1 MQARARFMLAVVVLF
16 LLMTGPFLLTALI
29 VWVETEGEAR
39 DLLLKVL
46 SPHLTLGTLLTAM
59 GFAAGVG
66 VVRVLF
72 RQYVQG
78 LLRMSENLRL
88 MLGANRGFRVHP
100 EGPPEVQQL
109 AVATNELASQRDVLL
124 QDVEAQIGR
133 AKASVELEK
142 DRLAALMSEL
152 TQSVVVCNLDGRVL
166 LYNNRARAQ
175 FRALS
180 DAPGVA
186 GGGELIGLGRSIYGV
201 FERNLIAHALDT
213 IQQRLRR
220 GAAQAQA
227 NFVTTTRAGQ
237 LLRVQMA
244 PVLSLAAPAL
254 VAAESTAVAAGSVT
268 GVQQNAAAEG
278 DGAGNA
284 GGGASPAAP
293 EVAAAA
299 VTSERTLTGFI
310 LMLDNITRNFET
322 ESRRDQM
329 LHNLTEGNRASLAN
343 VRAAADMLEF
353 EDLTDEMRT
362 RFRKV
367 VRDEVQAM
375 SQRLDHTANEF
386 ADSLKA
392 RWPLEEML
400 GADLIAAAQRRI
412 EARIGLP
419 TKLEEVDESLWV
431 KVDSFS
437 LIQAITYLAS
447 RLSDEFEVREVR
459 FRLSAAGR
467 LVHLDLIWS
476 GQAMSTETVMSWELE
491 PMKIEDE
498 SSPLTVRDVVDR
510 HDGEM
515 WLEREKV
522 RHRAFFRI
530 LLPAAT
536 PQEQAEAETYLRGES
551 RPEYYDFD
559 LFAWSEKSHELD
571 DRLLS
576 ELSYTVF
583 DTETTGLNPSQ
594 GDEIIQV
601 GATRILNG
609 KLLRAESFEQLVDPE
624 RPLAPESAKIHG
636 ITSEMLR
643 GQPTIDKVLPA
654 FHAFAA
660 DTVLIAHNAAFDMR
674 FLQLKEEQTG
684 LRFDHPVIDTLL
696 LSAVVHPN
704 QESHR
709 LEAIAERLGLTI
721 VGRHTA
727 LGDAIVTAEVF
738 LKLIPLLAEKGIRT
752 LRDAREAA
760 EKTYYARVK
769 Y

>member
-1 MQARARFMLAVVVLF
+1 MSARTRFALAIVVLG
-16 LLMTGPFLLTALI
+16 LLMTGPFILTALI
-29 VWVETEGEAR
+29 VWLETHDEGRQQLTEV
-39 DLLLKVL
+39 LL
-46 SPHLTLGTLLTAM
+46 PHLGVGTMLTIV

-66 VVRVLF
+66 VLRILF

-78 LLRMSENLRL
+78 LLRMAENLRL
-88 MLGANRGFRVHP
+88 MLGANRGFRVQP
-100 EGPPEVQQL
+100 EGPPEVQML
-109 AVATNELASQRDVLL
+109 ASAANELATQRDEIFS
-124 QDVEAQIGR
+124 DVEAQIAR
-133 AKASVELEK
+133 AKDSVEQEK
-142 DRLAALMSEL
+142 NRLAALMSEL
-152 TQSVVVCNLDGRVL
+152 TQSVVVCNLDGRIL
-166 LYNNRARAQ
+166 LYNNRARMQ

-186 GGGELIGLGRSIYGV
+186 GGGELIGLGRSIYAV
-201 FERNLIAHALDT
+201 FERNLIAHALET

-220 GAAQAQA
+220 GAAQPQA

-244 PVLSLAAPAL
+244 PVLAVAKPQGDGG
-254 VAAESTAVAAGSVT
+254 AAEET
-268 GVQQNAAAEG
+268 
-278 DGAGNA
+278 
-284 GGGASPAAP
+284 
-293 EVAAAA
+293 
-299 VTSERTLTGFI
+299 ERTQTGFI

-329 LHNLTEGNRASLAN
+329 LHNLTEGNRAALAN
-343 VRAAADMLEF
+343 VRAAAEMLEYG
-353 EDLTDEMRT
+353 DLPDEMRD
-362 RFRKV
+362 RFRNV
-367 VRDEVQAM
+367 IRDEVQGM
-375 SQRLDHTANEF
+375 SKRLNETAEAF

-400 GADLIAAAQRRI
+400 GADLVAAVQRRI
-412 EARIGLP
+412 EQRIELR
-419 TKLEEVDESLWV
+419 TKLEEIDESLWV

-437 LIQAITYLAS
+437 LIQALTYLAS

-459 FRLSAAGR
+459 FRLTGAGR

-476 GQAMSTETVMSWELE
+476 GQAMSTETVMNWELE
-491 PMKIEDE
+491 PMRIEDE
-498 SSPLTVRDVVDR
+498 SSPLTVRDVIDR

-522 RHRAFFRI
+522 RHRAFFRV
-530 LLPAAT
+530 LLPAAV
-536 PQEQAEAETYLRGES
+536 PQEQAEAELFLRGES

-559 LFAWSEKSHELD
+559 LFAWSEKSHGIEDRPLTELVF
-571 DRLLS
+571 
-576 ELSYTVF
+576 TVF

-594 GDEIIQV
+594 GDEIIQI

-609 KLLRAESFEQLVDPE
+609 KLLRNESFEQLIDPR
-624 RPLAPESAKIHG
+624 RPLAPESAEIHG
-636 ITSEMLR
+636 ITEEMLI
-643 GQPTIDKVLPA
+643 GQPAIDTVLPA

-674 FLQLKEEQTG
+674 FLQLKEAATG
-684 LRFDHPVIDTLL
+684 LRFDQPVLDTLL

-738 LKLIPLLAEKGIRT
+738 LKLVPLLADKGIRT
-752 LRDAREAA
+752 LRQAREAA
-760 EKTYYARVK
+760 EQTYYARIK

>member
-1 MQARARFMLAVVVLF
+1 MQARTRFMLAVVVLF

-29 VWVETEGEAR
+29 VWVETAGEAR
-39 DLLLKVL
+39 EMLVKVL

-88 MLGANRGFRVHP
+88 MLGANRGFRVQP

-109 AVATNELASQRDVLL
+109 AVAANELASQRDALL
-124 QDVEAQIGR
+124 EDVEAQIAR

-180 DAPGVA
+180 EAPGVA

-220 GAAQAQA
+220 GATQAQA

-254 VAAESTAVAAGSVT
+254 A
-268 GVQQNAAAEG
+268 AAAEG
-278 DGAGNA
+278 ETA
-284 GGGASPAAP
+284 GGQGAEQGDAGVVGAADETLPAT
-293 EVAAAA
+293 AAAA
-299 VTSERTLTGFI
+299 AAEGAPERTLTGFI

-329 LHNLTEGNRASLAN
+329 LHNLTEGSRASLAN

-353 EDLTDEMRT
+353 EDLPDEMRT

-367 VRDEVQAM
+367 VRDEVQSM
-375 SQRLDHTANEF
+375 SQRLDQTANEF

-392 RWPLEEML
+392 RWPLEEMF

-419 TKLEEVDESLWV
+419 TKLEEVDETLWV

-459 FRLSAAGR
+459 FRLTAAGR

-491 PMKIEDE
+491 AMKIEDE
-498 SSPLTVRDVVDR
+498 SSPLTVRDVIDR

-559 LFAWSEKSHELD
+559 LFAWSEKSHALD

-594 GDEIIQV
+594 GDEIIQI

-721 VGRHTA
+721 IGRHTA

-760 EKTYYARVK
+760 EKTYYARIK

>member
-1 MQARARFMLAVVVLF
+1 MQARTRFALAVIVLF

-29 VWVETEGEAR
+29 VWVETQGEAR
-39 DLLLKVL
+39 ELLLQVL
-46 SPHLTLGTLLTAM
+46 APHLTLGTLLTAM
-59 GFAAGVG
+59 GFAAGFG

-78 LLRMSENLRL
+78 LLRMSEHLRL
-88 MLGANRGFRVHP
+88 MLGANRGFRVQP
-100 EGPPEVQQL
+100 EGPPEVRQL
-109 AVATNELASQRDVLL
+109 ALTTNELASQRDALM
-124 QDVEAQIGR
+124 QDVEAQIER

-244 PVLSLAAPAL
+244 PVLS
-254 VAAESTAVAAGSVT
+254 VAATVSRAVDTDDAALPGADADADAGGEAGEGHGRAS
-268 GVQQNAAAEG
+268 AAASG
-278 DGAGNA
+278 
-284 GGGASPAAP
+284 
-293 EVAAAA
+293 
-299 VTSERTLTGFI
+299 RTLTGFI
-310 LMLDNITRNFET
+310 LMLDNITRNFEN

-353 EDLTDEMRT
+353 EDLTEDLRT

-375 SQRLDHTANEF
+375 SQRLDSTATEF

-412 EARIGLP
+412 ETRIGLP
-419 TKLEEVDESLWV
+419 TKLEEVDESLWI

-491 PMKIEDE
+491 PMKVEDE

-536 PQEQAEAETYLRGES
+536 PQEQAEADTYLRGES

-559 LFAWSEKSHELD
+559 LFAWSEKSHALD

-576 ELSYTVF
+576 ELTYTVF

-594 GDEIIQV
+594 GDEIIQI

-609 KLLRAESFEQLVDPE
+609 KLLRSESFEQLVDPE

-674 FLQLKEEQTG
+674 FLQLKEAQTG
-684 LRFDHPVIDTLL
+684 LRFDQPVIDTLL
-696 LSAVVHPN
+696 LSAVIHPN

-738 LKLIPLLAEKGIRT
+738 LKLVPLLAEKGIRT
-752 LRDAREAA
+752 LRQAREAA
-760 EKTYYARVK
+760 EQTYYARVK

>member
-1 MQARARFMLAVVVLF
+1 MSAKLRFALAVIVLG
-16 LLMTGPFLLTALI
+16 LLMTGPFILTALI
-29 VWVETEGEAR
+29 VWFETQGENR
-39 DLLLKVL
+39 QQLVDVL
-46 SPHLTLGTLLTAM
+46 TPHLGVGTMLTVL

-66 VVRVLF
+66 VLRTLF

-78 LLRMSENLRL
+78 LLRMAENLRL
-88 MLGANRGFRVHP
+88 MLGANRGFRVQP
-100 EGPPEVQQL
+100 DGPPEVQML
-109 AVATNELASQRDVLL
+109 AVAANELASQRDEIFG
-124 QDVEAQIGR
+124 DVEAQIAR
-133 AKASVELEK
+133 AKDSVEQEK
-142 DRLAALMSEL
+142 NRLAALMSEL
-152 TQSVVVCNLDGRVL
+152 TQSVVVCNLDGRIL
-166 LYNNRARAQ
+166 LYNNRARMQ

-186 GGGELIGLGRSIYGV
+186 GGGELIGLGRSIYAV
-201 FERNLIAHALDT
+201 FERNLIAHALET
-213 IQQRLRR
+213 IQQRLKR
-220 GAAQAQA
+220 GVAQPQA

-244 PVLSLAAPAL
+244 PVLS
-254 VAAESTAVAAGSVT
+254 VARSDAKAE
-268 GVQQNAAAEG
+268 AEPE
-278 DGAGNA
+278 
-284 GGGASPAAP
+284 GGEGAP
-293 EVAAAA
+293 E
-299 VTSERTLTGFI
+299 RTQTGFI

-343 VRAAADMLEF
+343 VRAAAEMLEYG
-353 EDLTDEMRT
+353 DLPDEMRD
-362 RFRKV
+362 RFRSV
-367 VRDEVQAM
+367 IRDEVQAM
-375 SQRLDHTANEF
+375 SQRLNDTANEF
-386 ADSLKA
+386 ADSLKV

-400 GADLIAAAQRRI
+400 GADLIAAVQRRI
-412 EARIGLP
+412 EERIGLP
-419 TKLEEVDESLWV
+419 SKLEEVDERLWV

-437 LIQAITYLAS
+437 LMQALTYLAN

-491 PMKIEDE
+491 PMKIDDE
-498 SSPLTVRDVVDR
+498 SSPLTVRDVIDR

-530 LLPAAT
+530 LLPAAL
-536 PQEQAEAETYLRGES
+536 PQEQAEAELFLRGES

-559 LFAWSEKSHELD
+559 LFAWSEKSHGIEDRPLTELAF
-571 DRLLS
+571 
-576 ELSYTVF
+576 TVF

-594 GDEIIQV
+594 GDEIIQI
-601 GATRILNG
+601 GATRVLNG
-609 KLLRAESFEQLVDPE
+609 KLLRNESFEQLIDPR
-624 RPLAPESAKIHG
+624 RPLAAESAKIHG
-636 ITSEMLR
+636 ITADMLR
-643 GQPTIDKVLPA
+643 GQPTIESVLPA

-684 LRFDHPVIDTLL
+684 LRFDQPVIDTLL

-738 LKLIPLLAEKGIRT
+738 LKLLPLLAEKGIRT
-752 LRDAREAA
+752 LREAREAA
-760 EKTYYARVK
+760 EKTYYARIK

>member
-1 MQARARFMLAVVVLF
+1 MSARARFILAVIVLF

-29 VWVETEGEAR
+29 VWAETEGESR
-39 DLLLKVL
+39 QILLDTLA
-46 SPHLTLGTLLTAM
+46 PHLGLGTMLTAL
-59 GFAAGVG
+59 GFAAGIG
-66 VVRVLF
+66 VVRTLF

-88 MLGANRGFRVHP
+88 MLGANRGFRVQP
-100 EGPPEVQQL
+100 EGPPEVQSL
-109 AVATNELASQRDVLL
+109 ALAMNELASQRDELMC
-124 QDVEAQIGR
+124 DVAAQIGR
-133 AKASVELEK
+133 AKESVELEK
-142 DRLAALMSEL
+142 NRLATLMSEL

-166 LYNNRARAQ
+166 LYNNRARTQ

-220 GAAQAQA
+220 GVAQPQA

-244 PVLSLAAPAL
+244 PVLSVAPVAEKAAAGEGE
-254 VAAESTAVAAGSVT
+254 AAEVASA
-268 GVQQNAAAEG
+268 
-278 DGAGNA
+278 
-284 GGGASPAAP
+284 AAP
-293 EVAAAA
+293 E
-299 VTSERTLTGFI
+299 RTVTGFI

-322 ESRRDQM
+322 ESRRDQL

-353 EDLTDEMRT
+353 EDLTDDMRT

-392 RWPLEEML
+392 RWQLEEML
-400 GADLIAAAQRRI
+400 GADLIAAVQRRI

-419 TKLEEVDESLWV
+419 TKLEEVDESLWL

-437 LIQAITYLAS
+437 LMQAITYLAS

-491 PMKIEDE
+491 AMKVEDE
-498 SSPLTVRDVVDR
+498 SSPLTVRDVIDR

-536 PQEQAEAETYLRGES
+536 PQEQAEPDTYLRGES

-559 LFAWSEKSHELD
+559 LFAWSDKSHGLE

-576 ELSYTVF
+576 ELTFTVF

-594 GDEIIQV
+594 GDEIIQI
-601 GATRILNG
+601 GATRIVNG
-609 KLLRAESFEQLVDPE
+609 KLLRSESFEQLIDPQ

-674 FLQLKEEQTG
+674 FLQLKEEETG
-684 LRFDHPVIDTLL
+684 LRFDHPVLDTLL
-696 LSAVVHPN
+696 LSAVIHPN

-738 LKLIPLLAEKGIRT
+738 LKLVPLLADKGIRT
-752 LRDAREAA
+752 LREAREAA
-760 EKTYYARVK
+760 EQSYYARIK

>member
-1 MQARARFMLAVVVLF
+1 MQARTRFILAVIVLF

-29 VWVETEGEAR
+29 IWVETQDEGRQQLIQVIA
-39 DLLLKVL
+39 
-46 SPHLTLGTLLTAM
+46 PHLTLGTMLTAL

-66 VVRVLF
+66 VVRALF

-78 LLRMSENLRL
+78 LLRMSEHLRL
-88 MLGANRGFRVHP
+88 MLGANRGFRVQP
-100 EGPPEVQQL
+100 DGPPEVQAL
-109 AVATNELASQRDVLL
+109 AVAANELATQRDELL
-124 QDVEAQIGR
+124 TDVEAQITR
-133 AKASVELEK
+133 AKESVELEK
-142 DRLAALMSEL
+142 NRLAALMSEL
-152 TQSVVVCNLDGRVL
+152 TQSVVVCNLDGRIL
-166 LYNNRARAQ
+166 LYNNRARTQ

-180 DAPGVA
+180 DAPAVA

-220 GAAQAQA
+220 GVAQPQA
-227 NFVTTTRAGQ
+227 NFVTTTKAGQ

-244 PVLSLAAPAL
+244 PVLSVIAPPRSDAAAD
-254 VAAESTAVAAGSVT
+254 AVAVVEPTQGS
-268 GVQQNAAAEG
+268 AAAEAA
-278 DGAGNA
+278 D
-284 GGGASPAAP
+284 SEPAVAP
-293 EVAAAA
+293 
-299 VTSERTLTGFI
+299 ERTLTGFI

-329 LHNLTEGNRASLAN
+329 LHNLTEGSRASLAN

-353 EDLTDEMRT
+353 EDLPDEMRT

-367 VRDEVQAM
+367 VRDEVQSM
-375 SQRLDHTANEF
+375 SQRLDQTANEF

-498 SSPLTVRDVVDR
+498 SSPLTVRDVIDR

-594 GDEIIQV
+594 GDEIIQI

-609 KLLRAESFEQLVDPE
+609 KLLRSESFEQLIDPQ
-624 RPLAPESAKIHG
+624 RPLAAESAKIHG
-636 ITSEMLR
+636 ITSDMLR
-643 GQPTIDKVLPA
+643 GQPTVDKVLPA

-674 FLQLKEEQTG
+674 FLQLKEAQTG
-684 LRFDHPVIDTLL
+684 LKFDQPVIDTLL
-696 LSAVVHPN
+696 LSAVIHPN

-709 LEAIAERLGLTI
+709 LEAIAERMGLTI
-721 VGRHTA
+721 IGRHTA

-738 LKLIPLLAEKGIRT
+738 LKLVPLLAERGIRT
-752 LRDAREAA
+752 LREAREAA
-760 EKTYYARVK
+760 EKTYYARIK

>member
-1 MQARARFMLAVVVLF
+1 MQARTRFALAVIVLF

-29 VWVETEGEAR
+29 VWVETQGEAR
-39 DLLLKVL
+39 ELLLQVL
-46 SPHLTLGTLLTAM
+46 APHLTLGTLLTAM
-59 GFAAGVG
+59 GFAAGFG

-78 LLRMSENLRL
+78 LLRMSEHLRL
-88 MLGANRGFRVHP
+88 MLGANRGFRVQP
-100 EGPPEVQQL
+100 EGPPEVRQL
-109 AVATNELASQRDVLL
+109 ALTTNELASQRDALM
-124 QDVEAQIGR
+124 QDVEAQIER

-244 PVLSLAAPAL
+244 PVLS
-254 VAAESTAVAAGSVT
+254 VAATVSRAVDTDDAALPGADADADAGGEAGEGHGRAS
-268 GVQQNAAAEG
+268 AAASG
-278 DGAGNA
+278 
-284 GGGASPAAP
+284 
-293 EVAAAA
+293 
-299 VTSERTLTGFI
+299 RTLTGFI
-310 LMLDNITRNFET
+310 LMLDNITRNFEN

-353 EDLTDEMRT
+353 EDLTEDLRT

-375 SQRLDHTANEF
+375 SQRLDSTATEF

-412 EARIGLP
+412 ETRIGLP
-419 TKLEEVDESLWV
+419 TKLEEVDESLWI

-491 PMKIEDE
+491 PMKVEDE

-536 PQEQAEAETYLRGES
+536 PQEQAEADTYLRGES

-576 ELSYTVF
+576 ELTYTVF

-594 GDEIIQV
+594 GDEIIQI

-609 KLLRAESFEQLVDPE
+609 KLLRSESFEQLVDPE

-674 FLQLKEEQTG
+674 FLQLKEAQTG
-684 LRFDHPVIDTLL
+684 LRFDQPVIDTLL
-696 LSAVVHPN
+696 LSAVIHPN

-738 LKLIPLLAEKGIRT
+738 LKLVPLLAEKGIRT
-752 LRDAREAA
+752 LRQAREAA
-760 EKTYYARVK
+760 EQTYYARVK

>member
-1 MQARARFMLAVVVLF
+1 MSARARFILAVIVLF

-29 VWVETEGEAR
+29 VWAETEGESR
-39 DLLLKVL
+39 QILLDTLA
-46 SPHLTLGTLLTAM
+46 PHLGLGTMLTAL
-59 GFAAGVG
+59 GFAAGIG
-66 VVRVLF
+66 VVRTLF

-88 MLGANRGFRVHP
+88 MLGANRGFRVQP
-100 EGPPEVQQL
+100 EGPPEVQSL
-109 AVATNELASQRDVLL
+109 ALAMNELASQRDELMC
-124 QDVEAQIGR
+124 DVAAQIGR
-133 AKASVELEK
+133 AKESVELEK
-142 DRLAALMSEL
+142 NRLATLMSEL

-166 LYNNRARAQ
+166 LYNNRARTQ

-220 GAAQAQA
+220 GVAQPQA

-244 PVLSLAAPAL
+244 PVLS
-254 VAAESTAVAAGSVT
+254 VAAVAEKAAAGE
-268 GVQQNAAAEG
+268 GEAAEV
-278 DGAGNA
+278 
-284 GGGASPAAP
+284 ASAAAP
-293 EVAAAA
+293 E
-299 VTSERTLTGFI
+299 RTVTGFI

-322 ESRRDQM
+322 ESRRDQL

-353 EDLTDEMRT
+353 EDLTDDMRT

-392 RWPLEEML
+392 RWQLEEML
-400 GADLIAAAQRRI
+400 GADLIAAVQRRI

-419 TKLEEVDESLWV
+419 TKLEEVDESLWL

-437 LIQAITYLAS
+437 LMQAITYLAS

-491 PMKIEDE
+491 AMKVEDE
-498 SSPLTVRDVVDR
+498 SSPLTVRDVIDR

-536 PQEQAEAETYLRGES
+536 PQEQAEPDTYLRGES

-559 LFAWSEKSHELD
+559 LFAWSEKSHGLE

-576 ELSYTVF
+576 ELTFTVF

-594 GDEIIQV
+594 GDEIIQI
-601 GATRILNG
+601 GATRIVNG
-609 KLLRAESFEQLVDPE
+609 KLLRSESFEQLVDPQ

-636 ITSEMLR
+636 INSEMLR

-674 FLQLKEEQTG
+674 FLQLKEEETG
-684 LRFDHPVIDTLL
+684 LRFDHPVLDTLL
-696 LSAVVHPN
+696 LSAVIHPN

-738 LKLIPLLAEKGIRT
+738 LKLVPLLADKGIRT
-752 LRDAREAA
+752 LREAREAA
-760 EKTYYARVK
+760 EQSYYARIK

>member
-39 DLLLKVL
+39 DVLVKVL

-88 MLGANRGFRVHP
+88 MLGANRGFRVQP
-100 EGPPEVQQL
+100 EGPPEVQRL
-109 AVATNELASQRDVLL
+109 ALATNELASQRDALL
-124 QDVEAQIGR
+124 QDVEAQIAR

-220 GAAQAQA
+220 GATQAQA

-244 PVLSLAAPAL
+244 PVLSLAEPAL
-254 VAAESTAVAAGSVT
+254 AVVAEGEMAVAEVATAAGQGAVGMAGEASSAAPDVAASRK
-268 GVQQNAAAEG
+268 
-278 DGAGNA
+278 
-284 GGGASPAAP
+284 P
-293 EVAAAA
+293 
-299 VTSERTLTGFI
+299 ERTLTGFI

-329 LHNLTEGNRASLAN
+329 LHNLTEGSRASLAN

-353 EDLTDEMRT
+353 EDLTEEMRT

-367 VRDEVQAM
+367 VRDEVHSM
-375 SQRLDHTANEF
+375 SQRLDQTANEF

-419 TKLEEVDESLWV
+419 TKLEEVDESLWMR
-431 KVDSFS
+431 VDSFS

-459 FRLSAAGR
+459 FRLTAAGR

-491 PMKIEDE
+491 PMKVEDE
-498 SSPLTVRDVVDR
+498 SSPLTVRDVIDR

-594 GDEIIQV
+594 GDEIIQI

-654 FHAFAA
+654 FHAFSA

-738 LKLIPLLAEKGIRT
+738 LKLIPLLAEKGVRT

-760 EKTYYARVK
+760 EKTYYARIK

>member
-1 MQARARFMLAVVVLF
+1 MQARTRFMLAVVVLF

-29 VWVETEGEAR
+29 VWVETAGEAR
-39 DLLLKVL
+39 EMLVKVL

-88 MLGANRGFRVHP
+88 MLGANRGFRVQP

-109 AVATNELASQRDVLL
+109 AVAANELASQRDALL
-124 QDVEAQIGR
+124 EDVEAQIAR

-180 DAPGVA
+180 EAPGVA

-220 GAAQAQA
+220 GATQAQA

-254 VAAESTAVAAGSVT
+254 A
-268 GVQQNAAAEG
+268 AAAEG
-278 DGAGNA
+278 ETA
-284 GGGASPAAP
+284 GGQGAEQGDAGVVGAADETLPAT
-293 EVAAAA
+293 AAAA
-299 VTSERTLTGFI
+299 AAEGAPERTLTGFI

-329 LHNLTEGNRASLAN
+329 LHNLTEGSRASLAN

-353 EDLTDEMRT
+353 EDLPDEMRT

-367 VRDEVQAM
+367 VRDEVQSM
-375 SQRLDHTANEF
+375 SQRLDQTANEF

-392 RWPLEEML
+392 RWPLEEMF

-419 TKLEEVDESLWV
+419 TKLEEVDETLWV

-459 FRLSAAGR
+459 FRLTAAGR
-467 LVHLDLIWS
+467 LVHLELIWS

-498 SSPLTVRDVVDR
+498 SSPLTVRDVIDR

-559 LFAWSEKSHELD
+559 LFAWSEKSHALD

-594 GDEIIQV
+594 GDEIIQI

-654 FHAFAA
+654 FHAFSA

-721 VGRHTA
+721 IGRHTA

-760 EKTYYARVK
+760 EKTYYARIK

>member
-1 MQARARFMLAVVVLF
+1 MSARARFMLAVIVLF

-29 VWVETEGEAR
+29 VWVETQGEGRE
-39 DLLLKVL
+39 LLVEVL
-46 SPHLTLGTLLTAM
+46 TPHLTLGTMLTAM

-66 VVRVLF
+66 VVRLLF

-78 LLRMSENLRL
+78 LLRMSEHLRL
-88 MLGANRGFRVHP
+88 MLGANRGFRVQL
-100 EGPPEVQQL
+100 EGPPEVQAL
-109 AVATNELASQRDVLL
+109 ATAANQLASQRDELMC
-124 QDVEAQIGR
+124 DVEAQIGR
-133 AKASVELEK
+133 AKESVELEK
-142 DRLAALMSEL
+142 NRLAALMSEL

-166 LYNNRARAQ
+166 LYNSRARMQ

-220 GAAQAQA
+220 GAAQPQA

-244 PVLSLAAPAL
+244 PVL
-254 VAAESTAVAAGSVT
+254 AVAADAKAVPATGEEGEVT
-268 GVQQNAAAEG
+268 AQAEE
-278 DGAGNA
+278 GAT
-284 GGGASPAAP
+284 PA
-293 EVAAAA
+293 
-299 VTSERTLTGFI
+299 ERTVTGFI

-343 VRAAADMLEF
+343 VRAAADMLEY
-353 EDLTDEMRT
+353 EDLPDEMRV

-375 SQRLDHTANEF
+375 SQRLDQTANQF

-400 GADLIAAAQRRI
+400 GADLIAAVQRRI
-412 EARIGLP
+412 ETRIGLP

-437 LIQAITYLAS
+437 LMQAITYLAS

-491 PMKIEDE
+491 PMKVEDE
-498 SSPLTVRDVVDR
+498 SSPLTVRDVIDR

-559 LFAWSEKSHELD
+559 LFAWSDKSHGLE

-576 ELSYTVF
+576 ELTYTVF

-594 GDEIIQV
+594 GDEIIQI

-609 KLLRAESFEQLVDPE
+609 KLLRSESFEQLVDPQ

-654 FHAFAA
+654 FHAFAT

-674 FLQLKEEQTG
+674 FLQLKEEETG
-684 LRFDHPVIDTLL
+684 LRFDHPVLDTLL
-696 LSAVVHPN
+696 LSAVIQPN

-738 LKLIPLLAEKGIRT
+738 LKLVPLLAEKGIRT

-760 EKTYYARVK
+760 EKSYYARIK